1 VPDKQYLIFVVDLRD
16 QPESVSGDVENRVDF
31 LPDRQPIGV
40 RIDPSYFL
48 QTPPSRGFCNSVP
61 GIQDNAYPSS
71 VPLYGLQQLLP
82 AYNVQRRSFSNS
94 RSRPNLSIFAKS
106 EFGNVGQVDWAT

>member
-1 VPDKQYLIFVVDLRD
+1 MPYQQYLIFVVDLRD
-16 QPESVSGDVENRVDF
+16 QPETVSGDVENRVNL
-31 LPDRQPIGV
+31 LPDPHPIGV
-40 RIDPSYFL
+40 PIDPPYFFE
-48 QTPPSRGFCNSVP
+48 TPPSRGFGSSVP
-61 GIQDNAYPSS
+61 GIQDNAYPS

-106 EFGNVGQVDWAT
+106 EFGNVGLVDWAT